1 MRRDVRDVVVEDGLE
16 SIKAELTL
24 EHLVVSRV
32 VEDAVE
38 LLRGGDE
45 LHVAACSVR
54 SLELAPLLLA
64 AGRPGA
70 GAGEGAALALRAL
83 TAAQLERMTTLA
95 CWLSRTRMSRGWR
108 RA

>member
-16 SIKAELTL
+16 RIKAELTL

-45 LHVAACSVR
+45 LHIAACSVR
-54 SLELAPLLLA
+54 SLELAPRLLVD
-64 AGRPGA
+64 
-70 GAGEGAALALRAL
+70 LALVLVLNWNSNPRPSDRYSEELAL
-83 TAAQLERMTTLA
+83 SEYLL
-95 CWLSRTRMSRGWR
+95 
-108 RA
+108 